1 MKTDLGKCALSYLGR
16 KTVLLEQYVSVTGE
30 CIEALKQKR
39 SDTPEPFLLKRQSL
53 IQEIEAL
60 DRSFQARVGGASQ
73 GPPGLSGMPREA
85 MRASLDS
92 MRRVLAEAGSR
103 DKALTELA
111 KEESDSLRGDLLRFR
126 TARNAAQG
134 YGKAGGSEPRFL
146 DTRK

>member
-1 MKTDLGKCALSYLGR
+1 MTADPGKRLFSYLSK
-16 KTVLLEQYVSVTGE
+16 KTSLLQQYLSVTE
-30 CIEALKQKR
+30 EFIDALKQ
-39 SDTPEPFLLKRQSL
+39 SETPAPFLLKRESL
-53 IQEIEAL
+53 IQEIENL
-60 DRSFQARVGGASQ
+60 DRSFQARLGRPGQ
-73 GPPGLSGMPREA
+73 GPPDLSDIPREA

>member
-1 MKTDLGKCALSYLGR
+1 MTTDLEKSVFSYLSKKTDLLRQYL
-16 KTVLLEQYVSVTGE
+16 SVTGE
-30 CIEALKQKR
+30 FVDALKQKR
-39 SDTPEPFLLKRQSL
+39 SDEPGAFVLRRQSL

-60 DRSFQARVGGASQ
+60 DRSFQARVGRASQ
-73 GPPGLSGMPREA
+73 GPPDLSDIPREA
-85 MRASLDS
+85 IRQSLDS

-134 YGKAGGSEPRFL
+134 YGRAGGPGPRFL
-146 DTRK
+146 DTTK